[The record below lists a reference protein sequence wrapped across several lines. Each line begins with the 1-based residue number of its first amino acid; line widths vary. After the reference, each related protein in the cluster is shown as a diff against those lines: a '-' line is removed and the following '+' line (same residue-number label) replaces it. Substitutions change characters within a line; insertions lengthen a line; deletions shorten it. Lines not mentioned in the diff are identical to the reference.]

1 MVKKKTNFI
10 AQAVEG
16 YFHLLKI
23 IMVICMA
30 AMLVLVF
37 GNVFLRYAFNTGITV
52 SEEVSRWFFVWMVF
66 LGALVCMREHG
77 HLGVDT
83 VVKRLPVPAQKV
95 CFFLVQCIMLYASY
109 LILTGGWEQTIL
121 NIGTH
126 AAASGLPKTIFY
138 GVGIV
143 FGATAIPIILY
154 DIVMLLSGRLADEKL
169 IGVVES
175 DEALEQEELEKE
187 LAHFKS

>member
-1 MVKKKTNFI
+1 MAKKKQNLI
-10 AQAVEG
+10 VQAVDG
-16 YFHLLKI
+16 YFNLLKVI
-23 IMVICMA
+23 IVLCMA

-66 LGALVCMREHG
+66 LGALVTMREHG

-83 VVKRLPVPAQKV
+83 VVKRLPIPAQKV
-95 CFFLVQCIMLYASY
+95 CFLLVQCIMLFASY
-109 LILTGGWEQTIL
+109 LILTGGYEQTML
-121 NIGTH
+121 NVGVH

-154 DIVMLLSGRLADEKL
+154 DIFALLSGRLTNDQL
-169 IGVVES
+169 IGVVDES
-175 DEALEQEELEKE
+175 LDDEELEKE

>member
-1 MVKKKTNFI
+1 MAQKKQNFI
-10 AQAVEG
+10 VQAVDG
-16 YFHLLKI
+16 YFTLLKV
-23 IMVICMA
+23 IMVFCMG

-66 LGALVCMREHG
+66 LGALVTMREHG

-83 VVKRLPVPAQKV
+83 VVKRLPIPAQKV
-95 CFFLVQCIMLYASY
+95 CFLITQAIMLYACY
-109 LILTGGWEQTIL
+109 LVLTGSWEQTIL

-143 FGATAIPIILY
+143 FGVTAIPIILY
-154 DIVMLLSGRLADEKL
+154 DIFKLLSGQITNDEL
-169 IGVVES
+169 VGVVDES
-175 DEALEQEELEKE
+175 MDEEELEKE